1 MHGENRGGATVEPM
15 TEHIELTEAA
25 AAAQGA
31 PAPTCKPELTA
42 DPSTPATPANTPLS
56 GSAPT
61 VASTTAST
69 TATVPTPAAHSDLPL
84 VAVPCVFEDMVA
96 PLKAALP
103 MLDGIARV
111 RMFEDHTLDE
121 DTFLARAEGAEAVI
135 VIGVH
140 ISDDMLRRLAKTVR
154 CLAFGGTGV
163 ASYVNFDLAR
173 ELGVRIC
180 NVRHYG
186 DAAVAE
192 FTFALILEL
201 ARRVGDLDRELRA
214 GDWNGMSSIE
224 LAGKTLAIVGF
235 GGIGQTVA
243 RIAHGFGM
251 QVTVWDSGRGS
262 RERYAEHDVTP
273 IADMKALFAGA
284 DVVSIHMPLVDG
296 TRGMIGDAELDAL
309 RPGTM
314 LINTARAEIIAPGAL
329 VRRLEHGD
337 VPAALD
343 VYYQEPLPMDSPLL
357 AIDGLVL
364 TPHVAWRSDGAN
376 RNLTRQCVE
385 DIVAYCA
392 GGKKNVVVDPET
404 A

>member
-1 MHGENRGGATVEPM
+1 M
-15 TEHIELTEAA
+15 TEHIEPTEPAHAA
-25 AAAQGA
+25 AFGASA
-31 PAPTCKPELTA
+31 PACRTA
-42 DPSTPATPANTPLS
+42 P
-56 GSAPT
+56 
-61 VASTTAST
+61 
-69 TATVPTPAAHSDLPL
+69 PAAASSDPDVAAVSVGPTLPESAAARPDLPL
-84 VAVPCVFEDMVA
+84 LAIPCVFEDMVA

-111 RMFEDHTLDE
+111 RMFEDYTLDE
-121 DTFLARAEGAEAVI
+121 DTFVERAQGAEAVI

-214 GDWNGMSSIE
+214 GDWDGVSSVE

-243 RIAHGFGM
+243 RIARGFGM
-251 QVTVWDSGRGS
+251 DVTVWDSGRGP
-262 RERYAEHDVTP
+262 RERYTEHDVTP

-314 LINTARAEIIAPGAL
+314 FVNTARAEIIAPGAL
-329 VRRLEHGD
+329 VRRLERGD

-343 VYYQEPLPMDSPLL
+343 VYYQEPLPTDSPLL

-385 DIVAYCA
+385 DITAYFT
-392 GGKKNVVVDPET
+392 GGKKNVVVDPE
-404 A
+404 AA

>member
-1 MHGENRGGATVEPM
+1 M
-15 TEHIELTEAA
+15 TEHIEPTATAA
-25 AAAQGA
+25 ASYDAPQPIQPVTTQPAQPVHSALPTQTTQPALA
-31 PAPTCKPELTA
+31 P
-42 DPSTPATPANTPLS
+42 S
-56 GSAPT
+56 
-61 VASTTAST
+61 
-69 TATVPTPAAHSDLPL
+69 LPL
-84 VAVPCVFEDMVA
+84 VAIPCIFEDMVV

-103 MLDGIARV
+103 LLDGIAQV
-111 RMFEDHTLDE
+111 RMFEDYTLDE
-121 DTFLARAEGAEAVI
+121 DTFVARAEGAEAVI

-140 ISDDMLRRLAKTVR
+140 ITDDMLRRLAKTVR

-214 GDWNGMSSIE
+214 GDWSGTSSVE

-251 QVTVWDSGRGS
+251 NVTVWDSGRGP
-262 RERYAEHDVTP
+262 RERYTEHDVTP
-273 IADMKALFAGA
+273 IADMRALFAGA
-284 DVVSIHMPLVDG
+284 DVVSLHMPLVDG

-314 LINTARAEIIAPGAL
+314 FVNTARAEIIAPGAL
-329 VRRLEHGD
+329 VRRLERGD

-343 VYYQEPLPMDSPLL
+343 VYYQEPLPMDSPLR

-376 RNLTRQCVE
+376 RNLTKQCVE
-385 DIVAYCA
+385 DVVSYFT
-392 GGKKNVVVDPET
+392 GGKMNVVVDPE
-404 A
+404 AA

>member
-1 MHGENRGGATVEPM
+1 M
-15 TEHIELTEAA
+15 TEHIDPTATAA
-25 AAAQGA
+25 ASNDAPRPTQPAQPVHSALPTQTTQPALA
-31 PAPTCKPELTA
+31 P
-42 DPSTPATPANTPLS
+42 S
-56 GSAPT
+56 
-61 VASTTAST
+61 
-69 TATVPTPAAHSDLPL
+69 LPL
-84 VAVPCVFEDMVA
+84 VAIPCIFEDMVV

-103 MLDGIARV
+103 LLDGIAQV
-111 RMFEDHTLDE
+111 RMFEDYTLDE
-121 DTFLARAEGAEAVI
+121 DTFVARAEGAEAVI

-140 ISDDMLRRLAKTVR
+140 ITDDMLRRLAKTVR

-214 GDWNGMSSIE
+214 GDWSGTSSVE

-251 QVTVWDSGRGS
+251 NVTVWDSGRGP
-262 RERYAEHDVTP
+262 RERYTEHDVTP
-273 IADMKALFAGA
+273 IADMRALFAGA
-284 DVVSIHMPLVDG
+284 DVVSLHMPLVDG
-296 TRGMIGDAELDAL
+296 TRSMIGDAELDAL

-314 LINTARAEIIAPGAL
+314 FVNTARAEIIAPGAL
-329 VRRLEHGD
+329 VRRLERGD

-343 VYYQEPLPMDSPLL
+343 VYYQEPLPMDSPLR

-376 RNLTRQCVE
+376 RNLTKQCVE
-385 DIVAYCA
+385 DVVSYFT
-392 GGKKNVVVDPET
+392 GGKMNVVVDPE
-404 A
+404 AA